1 MGCYVFY
8 VGGSGSKMLEASLHA
23 AAAGVFNVTG
33 APVNTVIVDLDQ
45 TGGNLKRAKSLIGHL

>member
-8 VGGSGSKMLEASLHA
+8 VGGSGSKMLEASLQA

-33 APVNTVIVDLDQ
+33 APGKPVLVDLAQ
-45 TGGNLKRAKSLIGHL
+45 TGGKFKPAKSQICI

>member
-45 TGGNLKRAKSLIGHL
+45 TGGNLKRGHRV